1 MGDSYDQYLK
11 IKKMVPVKKFF
22 FFFSVYYKPVLSQL
36 IPIKKFK
43 LP

>member
-11 IKKMVPVKKFF
+11 IKKMVPVKKIF